1 LWNSPGRTEKGRQGL
16 SEARGVSFQV
26 RCPQCGNRSV
36 YEFRFGGEVKVR
48 PAPDATEEAWAQYI
62 YNKVNEAGAQKEWW
76 YHRSGCQQWFQAV
89 RNTVTNEVQE
99 SFFPDEAS

>member
-1 LWNSPGRTEKGRQGL
+1 M
-16 SEARGVSFQV
+16 SFQL

-36 YEFRFGGEVKVR
+36 YEFRFGGEVRQR
-48 PAPDATEEAWAQYI
+48 PAPRAAEEFWTQYI
-62 YNKVNEAGAQKEWW
+62 YDKVNEAGEQKEWW